1 MPTLGSLLKKFRIF
15 FWALAG
21 AAVVTV
27 LKYFFHLFGWEIIEQ
42 SSLHNS
48 VVAGVFFILGFLLS
62 ATIADYK
69 ESERI
74 PSEFASILEDM
85 YEDARATHRDYPDFD
100 LDGFRLQLRTI
111 ALGFKDNARQRLH
124 NTRGD
129 IHGLNDY
136 FQQME
141 RAKVPPNFIVK
152 LKQQQALL
160 LKSAFRISYI
170 QRIQF
175 IPSATI
181 LARSI
186 VALLLLMLLMT
197 NVDPFY
203 GGLAI
208 EAMISFMMLYIL
220 ILLQVIGKPF
230 HREGKTKD
238 DVSLF
243 LIESVARYL
252 DKPEPE
258 TKPKKPARKKRR

>member
-1 MPTLGSLLKKFRIF
+1 MHLKIFRIF
-15 FWALAG
+15 GIALVSALIFS
-21 AAVVTV
+21 A
-27 LKYFFHLFGWEIIEQ
+27 LKFVFHELGWEIIEQ

-48 VVAGVFFILGFLLS
+48 VVSGVFFILGFLLS

-74 PSEFASILEDM
+74 PPEFASILENM
-85 YEDARATHRDYPDFD
+85 YEDARETHKDYPDFD
-100 LDGFRLQLRTI
+100 LDGFRGQLHKV
-111 ALGFKDNARQRLH
+111 ALGFKDNARSRVH

-129 IHGLNDY
+129 IHALNAY

-152 LKQQQALL
+152 LKQQQAQLL
-160 LKSAFRISYI
+160 RGIFRISYI

-181 LARSI
+181 LSRAI
-186 VALLLLMLLMT
+186 VVLLLFMLLLT

-208 EAMISFMMLYIL
+208 IGMISFMTIYIL
-220 ILLQVIGKPF
+220 ILLQVISKPF
-230 HREGKTKD
+230 RREGKTRD

-243 LIESVARYL
+243 LIESVANYL
-252 DKPEPE
+252 DEAKEVS
-258 TKPKKPARKKRR
+258 PKKATKSSRRSRKK

>member
-1 MPTLGSLLKKFRIF
+1 MPSTLQLLKTFRIF
-15 FWALAG
+15 LWALAG
-21 AAVVTV
+21 AALVTV
-27 LKYFFHLFGWEIIEQ
+27 VKYAAHLFGWEIIEQ

-74 PSEFASILEDM
+74 PAEFASTLEDM
-85 YEDARATHRDYPDFD
+85 YEDARAIHSDYPQFD
-100 LDGFRLQLRTI
+100 LDGFRGQLRTI
-111 ALGFKDNARQRLH
+111 ALGFKDNARDRLH

-129 IHGLNDY
+129 IHSLNPY

-141 RAKVPPNFIVK
+141 RAKVPPNFVVK
-152 LKQQQALL
+152 LKQQHAVL
-160 LKSAFRISYI
+160 LKGAFRISYI
-170 QRIQF
+170 QRIRF

-181 LARSI
+181 LARTI
-186 VALLLLMLLMT
+186 VAMVLGMLILT

-208 EAMISFMMLYIL
+208 VAMISFMTLYIL
-220 ILLQVIGKPF
+220 ILQQVISKPF
-230 HREGKTKD
+230 RREGKTKD

-252 DKPEPE
+252 DKPAPEP
-258 TKPKKPARKKRR
+258 KPKQLARKKRK